1 MDLRIKRKNIFGK
14 YGLDL
19 DSAYSVDTAEVQED
33 EFFPVSRS
41 PPSASGVS
49 NHSF

>member
-19 DSAYSVDTAEVQED
+19 DSAYSVNTAEVKED
-33 EFFPVSRS
+33 EFFPVSCS
-41 PPSASGVS
+41 PPSASGIT